1 MNQPN
6 PEGPPSEDRLTR
18 ARRRRA
24 ERKLRELHTDERDQ
38 IFDQLNQ
45 EQKFQLTHFLQ
56 ALLAGVLVG
65 LGLRYGQFILIL
77 AGILLAPRMTSIL
90 GLAMAATLGATR
102 TFLRNLLSLMLK
114 AVVFAAA
121 VGVVVLI
128 TNDSGDIPMLFLSH
142 AQLDYLDFAFVVFAS
157 VIFTNKFTQDRQL
170 ASLASAAVAYE
181 ILLPLGIVA
190 LGLFGINSEMLWG
203 ALLTFCLHLAW
214 AVAASVSVFIA
225 LGFRPLE
232 RRAGSYLATVILM
245 SFVVLFSMLS
255 LGGAILV
262 VTPIPTPTAT
272 ALPAAPTT
280 TSPPTQT
287 GTVTMTPLPTA
298 SATASPTAT
307 QPPTE
312 TPIPPRGVIFGTG
325 GLGVMLRESPN
336 GAPLGGLFDD
346 TQVLVIG
353 GPLLIENAVWWQIR
367 TQSGEEGWILGE
379 FLITATPEI
388 SP

>member
-6 PEGPPSEDRLTR
+6 TEGPPSEDRLTR

-24 ERKLRELHTDERDQ
+24 ERKLRELQTDERDQ
-38 IFDQLNQ
+38 IFNQLKQ
-45 EQKFQLTHFLQ
+45 EEKFRIVHILQ

-65 LGLRYGQFILIL
+65 LGLRYGQFVLIL

-90 GLAMAATLGATR
+90 GLAMAATLGSTR
-102 TFLRNLLSLMLK
+102 TFLRNLLSLTLK
-114 AVVFAAA
+114 AVAFAAA

-128 TNDSGDIPMLFLSH
+128 IKDSGDIPILFLSH
-142 AQLDYLDFAFVVFAS
+142 AQLDYLDFAFVVFGS
-157 VIFTNKFTQDRQL
+157 VIFTNKFAQDRQL
-170 ASLASAAVAYE
+170 TSLASAAVAYE

-190 LGLFGINSEMLWG
+190 LGLFGIHPEMLWG

-225 LGFRPLE
+225 SGFRPLE

-245 SFVVLFSMLS
+245 SFVVLLSMLS

-272 ALPAAPTT
+272 SLPATPTT

-287 GTVTMTPLPTA
+287 GTATMTPSPTA

-312 TPIPPRGVIFGTG
+312 TPAPPRGVIFGTG

-346 TQVLVIG
+346 TQVQVIG

-379 FLITATPEI
+379 FLITATPE
-388 SP
+388 SPP